1 MEKLVSS
8 GHLEMKDGKHYLT
21 LAGKEAGGEFRMG
34 PKYGSYFLWPQN
46 FEISES
52 RVKIYPK
59 IRNQIQIPQIP
70 QILQRQNDRAGII

>member
-21 LAGKEAGGEFRMG
+21 SDGKDAGGEFRMG

-59 IRNQIQIPQIP
+59 IRDQIQIPQK
-70 QILQRQNDRAGII
+70 QNDRIGVV